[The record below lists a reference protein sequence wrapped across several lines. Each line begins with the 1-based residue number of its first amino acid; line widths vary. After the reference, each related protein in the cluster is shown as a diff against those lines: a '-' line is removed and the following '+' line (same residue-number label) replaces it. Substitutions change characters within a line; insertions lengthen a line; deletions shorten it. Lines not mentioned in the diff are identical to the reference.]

1 MVWVVRSSRMLATVS
16 RRRELFRSAARS
28 KVHFGGDAETNTR
41 DAVRYPEPKRGRD
54 AASTSIGCSAYAK
67 RPRMRSGAVQVF
79 RYDYLGL
86 GEAAGEASPLCFFP
100 PCACPWPC

>member
-1 MVWVVRSSRMLATVS
+1 MLATVS
-16 RRRELFRSAARS
+16 RRRELSAAQRKRPMFGS
-28 KVHFGGDAETNTR
+28 KVHFGGDAETNRR
-41 DAVRYPEPKRGRD
+41 DAVRYPEPNRGRD